1 MRLYPHIHKGLIN
14 KVKGCSHLP
23 LKKISFFAILLTIN
37 LLIGT
42 QWSYAC
48 TCWAVAGEYV
58 EGGGTLIAKNRDYLP
73 QKNEIRL
80 TIPET
85 GYIYLGLYPIK
96 DQGEQGI
103 VAGINEKGLAVVS
116 MTADSIPSS
125 RRHVGKNIISH
136 ILSSYVSVDE
146 AIKDE
151 NIFSKTHPSFY
162 MMADNTRI
170 ALVEIGPDG
179 TFSIRNTDNGILF
192 HTNHYTD
199 EKFLVFNEKISKSS
213 QIRLNRI
220 GELLKSHPSYF
231 TIEDFII
238 FSEDRIN
245 GPNNSIWRTG
255 DSHVKKRTLASWI
268 ISIPKTGSSEIYVK
282 IANPGEPERF
292 YNMKLDKPFWTNGLE

>member
-1 MRLYPHIHKGLIN
+1 MNLYFYIHSQSKN
-14 KVKGCSHLP
+14 KIKKFSNQT
-23 LKKISFFAILLTIN
+23 LKKISLIAFLIAIN
-37 LLIGT
+37 LLMGT

-48 TCWAVAGEYV
+48 TCWAVAGEDV

-73 QKNEIRL
+73 QSNELRL

-85 GYIYLGLYPIK
+85 GYTYLGLYPIK

-103 VAGINEKGLAVVS
+103 VAGINEHGLTVVY
-116 MTADSIPSS
+116 MTASCIPRS
-125 RRHVGKNIISH
+125 RRHSGKNIIPQ
-136 ILSSYVSVDE
+136 ILSSYGSVDE
-146 AIKDE
+146 TVKDE
-151 NIFSKTHPSFY
+151 KIFSKTHASFY
-162 MMADNTRI
+162 IMADKTKI

-199 EKFLVFNEKISKSS
+199 EKLLRFNEKIDKSS

-245 GPNNSIWRTG
+245 GPNDSIWRTG
-255 DSHVKKRTLASWI
+255 DSHEKERTLASWI
-268 ISIPKTGSSEIYVK
+268 VWIPKTGSPEIYVK

-292 YNMKLDKPFWTNGLE
+292 YNMKLDKPFWKNGLE